1 MNFWSVTA
9 LGIGSMVGAGIFA
22 LLGQAAFAAGSE
34 TYVAFI
40 LGGFIAILSG
50 YSYAKLAACYP
61 EAGGLASYFDHAFGS
76 GAIFGPLSLC
86 I

>member
-1 MNFWSVTA
+1 MNLWSVTA

-22 LLGQAAFAAGSE
+22 LLGQAALAAGSE

-40 LGGFIAILSG
+40 LGGFIALLSG
-50 YSYAKLAACYP
+50 YSYAKLAACFP

-76 GAIFGPLSLC
+76 ESIVRAPCL
-86 I
+86 